1 MSLDNNTKAKE
12 FSTEETFKTEDADKI
27 AADKATADQ
36 AAAANL
42 AKQQ

>member
-1 MSLDNNTKAKE
+1 MKN
-12 FSTEETFKTEDADKI
+12 
-27 AADKATADQ
+27 AADNFNADMADAADQ